1 MPPGCFLTQ
10 ERKQSHDSS
19 RISGGQTSGEVC
31 RGRHAKKR
39 GEAGGGLKTA
49 FYKTAIKLIPGENM
63 VPLKCGI
70 GWTSDGKG
78 GNGMAILVGALAVA
92 AVIITGKLTYRDM
105 VRSD

>member
-1 MPPGCFLTQ
+1 MRRLLCPKRGNSPTTARGYQGGRLRGKCAEAGTL
-10 ERKQSHDSS
+10 R
-19 RISGGQTSGEVC
+19 SGGEV
-31 RGRHAKKR
+31 
-39 GEAGGGLKTA
+39 GGGLKTA

-78 GNGMAILVGALAVA
+78 ENGMAILVGALAVA

>member
-1 MPPGCFLTQ
+1 
-10 ERKQSHDSS
+10 
-19 RISGGQTSGEVC
+19 
-31 RGRHAKKR
+31 
-39 GEAGGGLKTA
+39 
-49 FYKTAIKLIPGENM
+49 M

-78 GNGMAILVGALAVA
+78 GNGMAILVEALAVA